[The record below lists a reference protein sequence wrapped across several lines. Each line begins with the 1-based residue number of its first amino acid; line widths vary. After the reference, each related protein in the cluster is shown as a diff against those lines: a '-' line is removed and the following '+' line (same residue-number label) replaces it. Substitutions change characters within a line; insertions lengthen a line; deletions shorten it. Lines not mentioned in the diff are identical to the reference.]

1 MTQPLGAGPDPVDPS
16 DARSGARGTGERP
29 APGSVRAARLRTLRL
44 TLPLLVGVVVEV
56 GAFLLVADL
65 VGVPLAVLL
74 VLASTVLGFVVL
86 ARAGRRSWQAAMAA
100 TRAGRPPADELLDGV
115 LVFVAAVMLIVP
127 GLVNGVLGLLL
138 VLGRGLVRAP
148 VRALLMRRA
157 RRYGV
162 PTGSWPT
169 AGPGRKP
176 GDDGDVVQGE
186 VVED

>member
-1 MTQPLGAGPDPVDPS
+1 MSQPLGAGPDPRHGPDPTVGH
-16 DARSGARGTGERP
+16 DLPPGA
-29 APGSVRAARLRTLRL
+29 VRRARLRALRL

-56 GAFLLVADL
+56 GAFVLVADF

-74 VLASTVLGFVVL
+74 VLGSTVLGFVVL

-100 TRAGRPPADELLDGV
+100 TREGRPPADELLDGV
-115 LVFVAAVMLIVP
+115 LVFVGAVLMILP
-127 GLVNGVLGLLL
+127 GLVNGLVGILL
-138 VLGRGLVRAP
+138 VLGRRLVRTP

-169 AGPGRKP
+169 TGPGRKP
-176 GDDGDVVQGE
+176 AGGGDVVQGE